1 MADRETILETRVRF
15 KVLKDVV
22 AGILVNE
29 TTGMLI
35 GRVLRERIPCRGC
48 AIDTSQPAVSGVVK
62 AMLLLR
68 MYESAEQ
75 RFVARYMRT
84 DLDVVELGSSLG
96 VVTSQIAR
104 RLQRGRRIVAVEAN
118 EALLP
123 IIRANVKRNA
133 PQVAVELVHGAIDHS
148 GASEVELVLGPHSF
162 AGHVGHVG
170 SEHPGAPSR
179 RVQALTLR
187 KVLADHGLGDYV
199 LVSDIEGAEAGIIAE
214 EHDAL
219 ARCRQLLCELHDAR
233 RGDRVY
239 SAADLSRLL
248 RSSHGFRLRD
258 HYGNVCV
265 FER

>member
-1 MADRETILETRVRF
+1 MTDRETTLESPVRF
-15 KVLKDVV
+15 KLLKEV
-22 AGILVNE
+22 AARILVSE

-35 GRVLRERIPCRGC
+35 GRVLRDRIPCRGC
-48 AIDTSQPAVSGVVK
+48 AIDTSEPAVSGVVK

-118 EALLP
+118 DTLLS
-123 IIRANVKRNA
+123 IIRANVNINA
-133 PQVAVELVHGAIDHS
+133 PQVALEVVHGAIDYS
-148 GASEVELVLGPHSF
+148 GAAEVELVLGPYSF
-162 AGHVGHVG
+162 AGHVG
-170 SEHPGAPSR
+170 SERPGVRSR

-187 KVLADHGLGDYV
+187 KVLMDHSLGDYV
-199 LVSDIEGAEAGIIAE
+199 LVSDIEGAEVGFIAE
-214 EHDAL
+214 EREAL
-219 ARCRQLLCELHDAR
+219 GRCRQLLCELHEAR

-239 SAADLSRLL
+239 SAADLSHLL

-258 HYGNVCV
+258 HFGNVCV